1 MFSVDN
7 SGVIRQIAQF
17 LVKRALKSS
26 WLERINLSG
35 TELEFDPVPFRCVE
49 EVYPQ
54 LSFICNFLYPKE
66 PARRQDSKL
75 CKDLCGSD
83 KRNHLKEDCGCK

>member
-17 LVKRALKSS
+17 LVKRALKLS

-35 TELEFDPVPFRCVE
+35 IELEFDPVPFCCVE
-49 EVYPQ
+49 EVYP
-54 LSFICNFLYPKE
+54 
-66 PARRQDSKL
+66 
-75 CKDLCGSD
+75 
-83 KRNHLKEDCGCK
+83 